1 LEKAMKGIL
10 LALTIMVLGCGVSF
24 AGEPSDK
31 PAFDNTAPADESA
44 KMGKDEETH
53 TGEHGSKPENDT
65 KKVEQ
70 PERKNIPSNDTQPQ

>member
-1 LEKAMKGIL
+1 MKGFL
-10 LALTIMVLGCGVSF
+10 LALTIMVLGCGVSL

-31 PAFDNTAPADESA
+31 PSSDSTPPTDQSA
-44 KMGKDEETH
+44 KMGKDEGTH

-65 KKVEQ
+65 KKVER

>member
-1 LEKAMKGIL
+1 MKGFL
-10 LALTIMVLGCGVSF
+10 LALTIMVLGCGVSL

-31 PAFDNTAPADESA
+31 PASDSTPPTDESA
-44 KMGKDEETH
+44 KMGKDEGTY

-65 KKVEQ
+65 KKVER